1 MNRESWILGE
11 LDELRAQHLFRAL
24 SLFPAAGGK
33 MEIGGKPCL
42 NFASND
48 YLDLSGH
55 PLVIDAARQALADYG
70 AGSTASRLVAG
81 TLDLHERLERKL
93 AAHKGYPA
101 ALVFGSGYLAN
112 AGIIASLAGDGDAIL
127 ADKLVHASVI
137 DAAKLSGAKL
147 IRFRHNDAGHLR
159 ELAKKST
166 GFRRSLIVT
175 ESVFSMDGD
184 LAPLAEIAE
193 IAREISAVLV
203 VDEAHATG
211 VFGPNGSGRVRELNL
226 ESAVN
231 VSMFTMSKG
240 LGGYGGGVA
249 CSPVLRDWFI
259 NRARSFIYTTSLPP
273 SVIGAAIAAVD
284 LLDEHPEW
292 GTELLKRARN
302 FRAALKSRGLDTLD
316 SASQIVPVVVGD
328 NEKTMAVAKR
338 LRERNIL
345 VAAIRPPTVPAG
357 TARLRLSLTLAHSDA
372 DLEHAAIAI
381 AEAVR

>member
-1 MNRESWILGE
+1 MNRESWINNE
-11 LDELRAQHLFRAL
+11 LETLREQHLLRAL
-24 SLFPAAGGK
+24 SPMPAAGGK
-33 MEIGGKPCL
+33 IEIGGKPFL

-48 YLDLSGH
+48 YLDLSQH
-55 PLVIDAARQALADYG
+55 PLVIDAARKALADYG
-70 AGSTASRLVAG
+70 AGSTASRLVSG
-81 TLDLHERLERKL
+81 TLDLHDQLEQKL

-112 AGIIASLAGDGDAIL
+112 AGIIASLAGDGDAIF

-147 IRFRHNDAGHLR
+147 IRFRHNDAGHLC
-159 ELAKKST
+159 ELAKKSA
-166 GFRRSLIVT
+166 GFRRSLVVT

-184 LAPLAEIAE
+184 LAPLAEISA
-193 IAREISAVLV
+193 IAKNIGAMFA

-211 VFGPNGSGRVRELNL
+211 VFGPNGSGRIRELKL
-226 ESAVN
+226 ETETN

-249 CSPVLRDWFI
+249 CSPVMRNWFI

-273 SVIGAAIAAVD
+273 SVIAAAIAAVE
-284 LLDEHPEW
+284 LLDEHPNW
-292 GTELLKRARN
+292 GTELLRRAAT
-302 FRAALKSRGLDTLD
+302 FRDALKSRGLDTLE
-316 SASQIVPVVVGD
+316 SESQIIPVLIGD
-328 NEKTMAVAKR
+328 NEKTMATAKR
-338 LRERNIL
+338 LREKNIL

-357 TARLRLSLTLAHSDA
+357 TARLRLSLTLAHSDG
-372 DLEHAAIAI
+372 DLAHAADAI